1 MTKQEFFDL
10 ASAGTVLLD
19 GATGS
24 NLRAAGM
31 PVGVCPEKWI
41 LENPQILLD
50 LQRAYVDAGSRI
62 LCTPTFSA
70 NRLSLRNFGLEEKVG
85 ELNAALTALT
95 KLAAE
100 GRALTAGDL
109 STMGRPLEDSGAMTY
124 ALAYDVYRE
133 QMEALAAAGVDLLA
147 VETLM
152 GVDEAAAALDAAAGL
167 NLAVLCSFSA
177 EADGGVL
184 LGGNIREAAVLAQEM
199 GAAAVGVNC
208 SVGPDQLESVIR
220 AVREAV
226 DIPVIAKPNAG
237 LPVMDE
243 FGQAHYAM
251 DAAGFAR
258 HMALLAEAGAGV
270 LGGCCGSTPEYIRQL
285 AAAIGK

>member
-109 STMGRPLEDSGAMTY
+109 STMGRPLEDSGAVTY

-152 GVDEAAAALDAAAGL
+152 GVDEAAAALAGRGHQKGRG
-167 NLAVLCSFSA
+167 VRP
-177 EADGGVL
+177 GGRS
-184 LGGNIREAAVLAQEM
+184 G
-199 GAAAVGVNC
+199 
-208 SVGPDQLESVIR
+208 
-220 AVREAV
+220 
-226 DIPVIAKPNAG
+226 
-237 LPVMDE
+237 
-243 FGQAHYAM
+243 
-251 DAAGFAR
+251 
-258 HMALLAEAGAGV
+258 GAGR
-270 LGGCCGSTPEYIRQL
+270 GGGAESGGPLLLLRGGGRRG
-285 AAAIGK
+285 AFRG

>member
-100 GRALTAGDL
+100 GRALAAGDL

-124 ALAYDVYRE
+124 TLAYDVYRE

-184 LGGNIREAAVLAQEM
+184 FGGNIREAAVLAQEM

-243 FGQAHYAM
+243 FGQAHYSM